1 MDASLPIV
9 PTATLPTLSVR
20 NGGAGATPF
29 SQIPVVISK
38 AEYIELHHQARYWKA
53 QHLRATREIARLQQ
67 DLQCQAAQIKD
78 LQARLFDKKSEKGHP
93 AKSEADP
100 ARASGCTRG
109 QQRNAPGHGRTP
121 CPSLPVRE
129 ESLDVAVNAQSCPKC
144 ALPLKRCEALDEVSE
159 IKEIEVQAYIR
170 RAHRRSYL
178 RSCQCPE
185 TPVIVTAPPPIR
197 LLPRSPYGISFW
209 VQVILAKYYY
219 GQPTHRQLQDLRD
232 QGLPVS
238 PGTVAG
244 GLQAIAPLFEPLSE
258 AFYCRQMSEPLFHGD
273 ETRWE
278 VFVALEGKVG
288 SRWYLWVFR
297 SASVIFYSLD
307 PSRSAAIPGAHF
319 AGLQGERAILV
330 CDRYSA
336 YKKLARLSD
345 SILLAFCWAHVR
357 RDFLEAGRSMTELE
371 DWALDWKERIGSLYH
386 LNGLRLDEWQPDR
399 PLAQQSAAFQAHHQ
413 ALATTLEGIEAEAAQ
428 LTAPEP
434 KRLMPPEATALS
446 RGARQKQRTIAQSL
460 LDHWDGLRL
469 FLDHPEVPMDNNLAE
484 NAIRGPV
491 TGRKNYYGS
500 GSLWSAAL
508 AATLFT
514 LFQTLALWGI
524 PVRRWLNDYLQACA
538 HNGGR
543 PPEDITPFL
552 PWSLAEVPRS
562 APSRPPAVVVKPPDT
577 S

>member
-1 MDASLPIV
+1 
-9 PTATLPTLSVR
+9 
-20 NGGAGATPF
+20 
-29 SQIPVVISK
+29 
-38 AEYIELHHQARYWKA
+38 
-53 QHLRATREIARLQQ
+53 
-67 DLQCQAAQIKD
+67 
-78 LQARLFDKKSEKGHP
+78 
-93 AKSEADP
+93 
-100 ARASGCTRG
+100 
-109 QQRNAPGHGRTP
+109 
-121 CPSLPVRE
+121 
-129 ESLDVAVNAQSCPKC
+129 
-144 ALPLKRCEALDEVSE
+144 
-159 IKEIEVQAYIR
+159 
-170 RAHRRSYL
+170 
-178 RSCQCPE
+178 
-185 TPVIVTAPPPIR
+185 
-197 LLPRSPYGISFW
+197 
-209 VQVILAKYYY
+209 
-219 GQPTHRQLQDLRD
+219 
-232 QGLPVS
+232 
-238 PGTVAG
+238 
-244 GLQAIAPLFEPLSE
+244 
-258 AFYCRQMSEPLFHGD
+258 
-273 ETRWE
+273 
-278 VFVALEGKVG
+278 VALEGKVG

-428 LTAPEP
+428 LAAPEP

-460 LDHWDGLRL
+460 LDHWGGLRL
-469 FLDHPEVPMDNNLAE
+469 FLDHPEVPMDNNPAE

-491 TGRKNYYGS
+491 TGRKSYYGS

-524 PVRRWLNDYLQACA
+524 PVRRWLSDYLQACA

-552 PWSLAEVPRS
+552 PWSLAAVPRS
-562 APSRPPAVVVKPPDT
+562 ALSRPSAVVVEPPNT